1 MPQLTFEII
10 GLACFAYLVS
20 YKVFIGI
27 FKITTKP
34 FSCPLCIAL
43 WISLVWFTSPYI
55 VDRFGLVYFVVIYDL
70 QHGILYAAIASV
82 LAGIIE
88 RRA

>member
-1 MPQLTFEII
+1 MQQLTFEII

-27 FKITTKP
+27 FKIITKP

-43 WISLVWFTSPYI
+43 WISLVWFTLPYI
-55 VDRFGLVYFVVIYDL
+55 VDRIGLDYFVVRYDL
-70 QHGILYAAIASV
+70 QHGILYASIASV